1 MQKNLIAATP
11 GVEPGFA
18 LMVINE
24 TSSRSSAPQETAWR
38 CKNTPY
44 PHGLEVAVISNN
56 NN

>member
-38 CKNTPY
+38 CENTPY
-44 PHGLEVAVISNN
+44 PHELEVAVISNN